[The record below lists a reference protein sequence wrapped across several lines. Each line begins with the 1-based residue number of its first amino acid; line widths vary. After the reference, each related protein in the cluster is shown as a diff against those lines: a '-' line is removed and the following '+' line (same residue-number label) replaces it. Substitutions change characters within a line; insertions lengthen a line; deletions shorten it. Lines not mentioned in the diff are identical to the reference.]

1 MLLGGWIRVRKG
13 WVGNGHGL
21 QFQPGRVH
29 FDRPFDLMEGN
40 VEIREQKEGQISME
54 DKSLNL

>member
-1 MLLGGWIRVRKG
+1 M
-13 WVGNGHGL
+13 GNGHGL